1 MTTVAEEEVL
11 TAAELD
17 LAVDSLPDRDTA
29 ADAETGPAA
38 TASAAGQQP
47 FLVVEKGEPTDEDV
61 AALVAVLS
69 TAANAANAGNAT
81 SADNRPINLWGRP
94 TLLHRGTSPFSPY
107 SFPELSHLRC

>member
-17 LAVDSLPDRDTA
+17 LAVDSLPDQDTA
-29 ADAETGPAA
+29 ADAGTGPAA

-47 FLVVEKGEPTDEDV
+47 FLVIEKGEPTDEEV

-69 TAANAANAGNAT
+69 IAANAGDAAST
-81 SADNRPINLWGRP
+81 DNRPIDLWGRP